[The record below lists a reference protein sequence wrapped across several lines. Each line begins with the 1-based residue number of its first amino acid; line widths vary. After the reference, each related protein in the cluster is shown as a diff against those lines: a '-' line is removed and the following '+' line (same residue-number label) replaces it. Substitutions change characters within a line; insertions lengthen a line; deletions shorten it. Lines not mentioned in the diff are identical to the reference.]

1 MISFQSINKSV
12 KTLIL
17 FLATVSLFA
26 TPIILPKYPVK
37 YSQFFAERMIT
48 LTEKLSLADAW
59 ALPNKKGFICFEKL

>member
-1 MISFQSINKSV
+1 M

-37 YSQFFAERMIT
+37 YSQFFGDQIIT
-48 LTEKLSLADAW
+48 ITEKLSLAEAW
-59 ALPNKKGFICFEKL
+59 ALPNKKGFIRFEKL